1 MFSNLFLRQE
11 KDPSPEY
18 EPDYEPEQKSAGRE
32 YLEFE
37 VEEPLP
43 DFDYNVLLGIDETD
57 VINTMLVIYL
67 YF

>member
-1 MFSNLFLRQE
+1 MNLTMNQSR
-11 KDPSPEY
+11 SRPEH
-18 EPDYEPEQKSAGRE
+18 QLGRE

-57 VINTMLVIYL
+57 VIKTMLVIYL